1 MLSLCSRTS
10 GRVSGPARAGM
21 AASLAFF
28 ATSGLSSGQQ
38 STPGQQ
44 SASGGQAAVQKS
56 SEPAPQRRIP
66 RQQALTTAAVD
77 GVLRET
83 VLPGEFRPVAA
94 AQLALRHFENG
105 QIVRTTSSAEGV
117 FRVLLLPQGHYEF
130 RVEAEGYAPFIIPD
144 LVLSANEVTTLE
156 ISLVSTS
163 SAEFRARLPR
173 LPELGPAIA
182 PARGPS
188 LGKDRKST

>member
-1 MLSLCSRTS
+1 VRGS
-10 GRVSGPARAGM
+10 ARAAI

-28 ATSGLSSGQQ
+28 ATTDISSGQR

-44 SASGGQAAVQKS
+44 SASLGQATVQKS
-56 SEPAPQRRIP
+56 SERVPQQRIP

-83 VLPGEFRPVAA
+83 VSPGEFRPVAA
-94 AQLALRHFENG
+94 AQLTLRHLANG
-105 QIVRTTSSAEGV
+105 QIVRATSSAEGV
-117 FRVLLLPQGHYEF
+117 FRVLLLPPDHYEF

-156 ISLVSTS
+156 ISLISIS
-163 SAEFRARLPR
+163 SA
-173 LPELGPAIA
+173 
-182 PARGPS
+182 
-188 LGKDRKST
+188 